1 MTGQAGAAV
10 IGAVASEPR
19 LGGHFS
25 GATDAGAGTDFW
37 SLLVNAQTSDELCRA
52 WLGILCQWVPGTQAG
67 LLLLQDEGER
77 FSPAAV
83 WPDPER
89 DMSYLAP
96 VAEQAIVDRRGVVR
110 DESSGLAQCAYP
122 LLSADLTYG
131 VVVLHVAAR
140 GEVSMREALRLLH
153 WGAGWLVG
161 LFDRRRLLE
170 REQRL
175 HRSALLQDLLLGVL
189 AEQQPESANLW
200 VVNRVAEAL
209 PCRRAMLGRLHGN
222 AVRVASIS
230 GTAGFEPHSNLLAL
244 AREALQDAFTA
255 RAPLAWPDDPAA
267 IDAAALSGL
276 TASPLADYCR
286 EAGAAA
292 VLVLPLVV
300 QGRAAAALLL
310 DFDAPIGTET
320 REFCQTLALALAPA
334 LDLHQRAARGLS
346 THAREWAARKLRLLT
361 GPRHPGMKLAGGLAL
376 VALLLAYLVPVTYR
390 VHAPAT
396 VEGSVQRSAVAPFD
410 GFIAAAPARAGDRV
424 SRGDVL
430 ARLDDRDLQLESAK
444 LSADSELAE
453 RKLREAM
460 AKGSAV
466 AVRLAQADADQS
478 RAELALLREKLSRV
492 VITAPFDGIVV
503 RGDLSQQLGAPV
515 EQGKLL
521 FEVAPLDA
529 YRVVLKVD
537 ERDIAQVRQDA
548 AGELVLAGLPGERFV
563 IRVSKLSPVA
573 AAEDGRNNFRVEA
586 QVQPSPS
593 DQPGGDA
600 RHIQPGLEG
609 VAKVVAGEHSL
620 LWVVFHRLFD
630 WMRYTAWSM
639 GL

>member
-1 MTGQAGAAV
+1 MTLQAGAAV
-10 IGAVASEPR
+10 VGAVASEPR

-25 GATDAGAGTDFW
+25 STADAGASTDFW
-37 SLLVNAQTSDELCRA
+37 SLLVNAQTSDQLCRA

-67 LLLLQDEGER
+67 LLLLQDEGDR
-77 FSPAAV
+77 FAPAAV

-140 GEVSMREALRLLH
+140 GETSMREALRLLH

-170 REQRL
+170 RDLRL
-175 HRSALLQDLLLGVL
+175 RRSGLLQDLLLGVL
-189 AEQQPESANLW
+189 AEQEPESARRW

-209 PCRRAMLGRLHGN
+209 PCRRVMLGRTHGN
-222 AVRVASIS
+222 SVRVASIS
-230 GTAGFEPHSNLLAL
+230 GTAGFEPHSNLMSV
-244 AREALQDAFTA
+244 AREALQEAIET
-255 RAPLAWPDDPAA
+255 RQPQAWPVDAA
-267 IDAAALSGL
+267 DIDAVALAGL
-276 TASPLADYCR
+276 SASPLADYCR
-286 EAGAAA
+286 EAEARA
-292 VLVLPLVV
+292 VLVLPLPHP
-300 QGRAAAALLL
+300 GRAPAALLL
-310 DFDAPIGTET
+310 DFDAPVSAET
-320 REFCQTLALALAPA
+320 REFCATLALALAPA
-334 LDLHQRAARGLS
+334 LDLHERAARGLAV
-346 THAREWAARKLRLLT
+346 HARERAGQTLQLLA
-361 GPRHPGMKLAGGLAL
+361 GPRHPGMKLVGALAL
-376 VALLLAYLVPVTYR
+376 VAVLLAAVVPVTYR
-390 VHAPAT
+390 VRAPAT

-444 LSADSELAE
+444 WSAESEVAE

-460 AKGSAV
+460 AKNSAV
-466 AVRLAQADADQS
+466 AVRLAQADADQA
-478 RAELALLREKLSRV
+478 RAELALVREKLSRV
-492 VITAPFDGIVV
+492 VVTAPFDGIVV

-521 FEVAPLDA
+521 FEVAPLDS

-537 ERDIAQVRQDA
+537 ERDIAQLRPDA
-548 AGELVLAGLPGERFV
+548 TGELVLAGLPGERFA

-573 AAEDGRNNFRVEA
+573 TAEEGRNTFRVEA
-586 QVQPSPS
+586 QVQPLPA
-593 DQPGGDA
+593 DRQGGDA

-630 WMRYTAWSM
+630 WMRYTAWSL